1 MIRQF
6 MVAIVG
12 VVFVAIAAIGG
23 LFWFTFRVYV
33 PPDQCAVLIRKSGA
47 ALPEGQMVAASS
59 DQRGIQ
65 MDVLGPGRYFYNP
78 ITWNYEVRSLT
89 KIPAGNPKSWEWV
102 HTLDEAQRNEL
113 RAGMFH
119 FKGEF
124 PQVGVVTRRVG
135 KSADP
140 GEVIVSRAS
149 GKAGILAEVL
159 TPGEYKLNPYV
170 YDVSLH
176 PAVVIP
182 AGFVGVVTNLF
193 GDAGPAIVAAES
205 SAAVDSHV
213 RPLAEPGQ
221 RGTLRDVLQPGVYF
235 INPKLQKV
243 TLVEIGFNE
252 YTQTKTND
260 KDNNQISFP
269 SDTGYLIRVG
279 VTVIWGIQPAHA
291 AEVINEFGNTD
302 GVLDKVIGPQ
312 LRSICRNIGSTYAA
326 RDFIQGEKRE
336 LFQHALTA
344 ELRRVC
350 SSKNV
355 EVLLALVREI
365 EVHSPSGGGGEGQ
378 AVTEDLKRTIQQ
390 GQIAVES
397 QITKEKQ
404 RAAATVR
411 AQLEEEKKNVE
422 IARET
427 IQADTRVLVANL
439 LADGEKAAAEI
450 AAQANLEV
458 AQIQRDVAGFS
469 AQRVELLGRAH
480 ADVEKMKN
488 EADAQGYEMLVGA
501 FGSANAYNLYTFAEN
516 FKPDSI
522 NLIFAGDGTFWTN
535 LSQFQD
541 IGAAKLLQNAVEKP
555 SPPPFTRGDKGG

>member
-1 MIRQF
+1 MIRHL
-6 MVAIVG
+6 VHAIAG
-12 VVFVAIAAIGG
+12 FVFLAVAAIGG
-23 LFWFTFRVYV
+23 LFWFTFRIYV

-47 ALPEGQMVAASS
+47 PLPAGQLVAISP

-65 MDVLGPGRYFYNP
+65 TAVLGPGRYFYNP
-78 ITWNYEVRSLT
+78 VTWHYEVRPQT
-89 KIPAGNPKSWEWV
+89 VIPAGNPRTWEWV
-102 HTLDEAQRNEL
+102 HTLDEAQRDAL
-113 RAGMFH
+113 HAGTFC

-135 KSADP
+135 KPAEP
-140 GEVIVSRAS
+140 GEVVVSRAS
-149 GKAGILAEVL
+149 GKSGILAEVL
-159 TPGEYKLNPYV
+159 TPGVYKLNPYV

-193 GDAGPAIVAAES
+193 GDAGPAIAAAETP
-205 SAAVDSHV
+205 AAATEAHV

-235 INPKLQKV
+235 VNPRLQKV
-243 TLVEIGFNE
+243 TLVEVGFNE
-252 YTQTKTND
+252 YTQTRISE
-260 KDNNQISFP
+260 KDNRQISFP

-279 VTVIWGIQPAHA
+279 VTVIWGIQPGHA
-291 AEVINEFGNTD
+291 AEIINEFGNVD
-302 GVLDKVIGPQ
+302 GVLDKVIDPQ

-350 SSKNV
+350 GSKNV
-355 EVLLALVREI
+355 DVLLALVREI
-365 EVHSPSGGGGEGQ
+365 EVHAPSGGEEGQ

-390 GQIAVES
+390 SYIAIES
-397 QITKEKQ
+397 QLTKEKQ

-411 AQLEEEKKNVE
+411 AQLEEERKKVD

-427 IQADTRVLVANL
+427 IQADSRILVANIV
-439 LADGEKAAAEI
+439 ADGEKTAAEI

-458 AQIQRDVAGFS
+458 AQIQRDVAEFA
-469 AQRVELLGRAH
+469 AQRVELLGKAH
-480 ADVEKMKN
+480 ADVERMKN
-488 EADAQGYEMLVGA
+488 EADAQGYEMLVAA
-501 FGSANAYNLYTFAEN
+501 FGSAHAYNLYTFAEN
-516 FKPDSI
+516 FKPESI
-522 NLIFAGDGTFWTN
+522 NLIFAGEGTFWTN
-535 LSQFQD
+535 LSQFQEL
-541 IGAAKLLQNAVEKP
+541 GAAKMLQNAAQSEP
-555 SPPPFTRGDKGG
+555 QP